1 MGWIGLKIRAQFGM
15 VMNLDKCIGCHTCSV
30 TCSNTWTNRP
40 GAEYMYWNNVET
52 KPGVGYPKRWEDND
66 EKKGGWHLKNGKLA
80 LRAGGRATK
89 LLNIFYNTN
98 LVEIDEYYEP
108 WTYDYDHLVTSPEKD
123 HQPVARP
130 KSQLTG
136 EYMDITWGPNWEDD
150 LAGVHVTGKDDPNM
164 KNLDEEIKFEFEETF
179 MMYLPRIC
187 EHCQNPSC
195 VSSCPSGAMYKR
207 EEDGIVLVDQN
218 TCRSWRFCMTGCP
231 YKKVYF
237 NWKTHKAEKCN
248 FCFPR
253 IENGDPTI
261 CSETCVGRLRY
272 IGIVLYD
279 ADKVLEAASVE
290 DEKDLYEAQLSTFL
304 DPFDPNIQKEALK
317 QGIPEDWIE
326 AAKNSPVYKL
336 AVEQKIA
343 LPLHPEYRT
352 MPMVWYVP
360 PLSPFMKPFGE
371 QLNSLDPNVIFPT
384 INQFRIPIDY
394 LASLFTAGDTEIIK
408 NVLKKLVAMRTYMRY
423 KELGKSFDHSI
434 LEQVGMTEEMAE
446 EMYELSAIARYEDRY
461 VIPKSHREDAG
472 DMFSH
477 QGTAGYDFMNDCT
490 SCFVGGQADP
500 LEYYESGFWR
510 ETDEYTSK
518 GI

>member
-1 MGWIGLKIRAQFGM
+1 
-15 VMNLDKCIGCHTCSV
+15 
-30 TCSNTWTNRP
+30 
-40 GAEYMYWNNVET
+40 
-52 KPGVGYPKRWEDND
+52 
-66 EKKGGWHLKNGKLA
+66 
-80 LRAGGRATK
+80 
-89 LLNIFYNTN
+89 LLPYTTLF
-98 LVEIDEYYEP
+98 
-108 WTYDYDHLVTSPEKD
+108 
-123 HQPVARP
+123 
-130 KSQLTG
+130 
-136 EYMDITWGPNWEDD
+136 
-150 LAGVHVTGKDDPNM
+150 
-164 KNLDEEIKFEFEETF
+164 
-179 MMYLPRIC
+179 
-187 EHCQNPSC
+187 
-195 VSSCPSGAMYKR
+195 
-207 EEDGIVLVDQN
+207 
-218 TCRSWRFCMTGCP
+218 RS
-231 YKKVYF
+231 
-237 NWKTHKAEKCN
+237 KCN

-317 QGIPEDWIE
+317 QGVPEDWIE

-408 NVLKKLVAMRTYMRY
+408 NVLKKLVAMR
-423 KELGKSFDHSI
+423 
-434 LEQVGMTEEMAE
+434 
-446 EMYELSAIARYEDRY
+446 
-461 VIPKSHREDAG
+461 
-472 DMFSH
+472 
-477 QGTAGYDFMNDCT
+477 
-490 SCFVGGQADP
+490 
-500 LEYYESGFWR
+500 
-510 ETDEYTSK
+510 
-518 GI
+518 